1 MLCIRCVL
9 IITSCCSTG
18 SERPHRRCHLANNG
32 GSRRIFSILHDGPG
46 PVPQDWPFPWAGLSP
61 TTWFL
66 GPIRVHT
73 PNGISIDWFSTAY
86 GYVQQTHTQTDHGT
100 SITIAPNS
108 HRQADTTKP
117 HLCTLCMRCG
127 LIIISDKNLQQRL
140 TSPLTSMQ
148 WVRVLFECSFTS
160 HATQNRS
167 IQNNL

>member
-18 SERPHRRCHLANNG
+18 SERPHRCCHLANNG

-66 GPIRVHT
+66 GPTRVHT

-100 SITIAPNS
+100 SITIAPPGRHDKTASLHVVHTTRPNNNI
-108 HRQADTTKP
+108 RQKFTAAVDQPTNKYAMSSSSVWVQFYVPLDTK
-117 HLCTLCMRCG
+117 
-127 LIIISDKNLQQRL
+127 
-140 TSPLTSMQ
+140 
-148 WVRVLFECSFTS
+148 
-160 HATQNRS
+160 
-167 IQNNL
+167 